1 MLDKKQARNITQK
14 NLTDCER
21 RIVYSNGL
29 LYIKAVELYSN
40 KSEGKKVL
48 EQREFSSFDF

>member
-48 EQREFSSFDF
+48 EEREFSSFDF